1 MCKEGWCVRLGP
13 EGGSLHNIGGTVW
26 NTLKG
31 GGIEKRG
38 GESKILKRGKA
49 GSRVGCIKKEGGLKP
64 PKKLS
69 CYTLTFSYFSYDFQE
84 WSESGVTTLCILCH
98 CLPF

>member
-13 EGGSLHNIGGTVW
+13 EGGSLHNVGGTVW

-38 GESKILKRGKA
+38 GESKIIKRGKA
-49 GSRVGCIKKEGGLKP
+49 GSRVGCIKKGGGLKP
-64 PKKLS
+64 H
-69 CYTLTFSYFSYDFQE
+69 DFQE